1 MNNTTKSKKGK
12 RSPALV
18 AGLILLFLLIVIIIT
33 LAMFASFDE
42 VTYVFEAGKVDIVLV
57 EDKWDPNNG
66 DKTVPNTIID
76 KNPAI
81 TNKEDTVNTYVFLKV
96 YVPYEDDPCFIIE
109 KAEQDESSH
118 GGEVLFDQGKAP
130 EKSKSAPVPI
140 YKFVAT
146 GKKYKSDEGTVR
158 PAEKGVTYDDHFYGE
173 ESECTK
179 QKVNPG
185 WKLLDDYPKKVDT
198 LKAYEYV
205 YAHVHEVDG
214 KDELLPL
221 IAGATT
227 EYPLFNQIYVQNFR
241 ERDLYEKDE
250 YGNYILECN
259 KDIGGN
265 DIPNTEHKVP
275 IGAETLFPDPNRN
288 YSIRVE
294 AYGIQSNFLKEN
306 NTTTYDP
313 EDVWNE
319 YINKTGGG

>member
-1 MNNTTKSKKGK
+1 MNNTKKTKKGK

-42 VTYVFEAGKVDIVLV
+42 VTNVFEAGKVDIVLV
-57 EDKWDPNNG
+57 EDKWNPNDG

-81 TNKEDTVNTYVFLKV
+81 TNKEDTVDTYVFLKV

-109 KAEQDESSH
+109 KAEQDESGQ
-118 GGEVLFDQGKAP
+118 GGRILFSQKDANP
-130 EKSKSAPVPI
+130 KSAPVPI

-146 GKKYKSDEGTVR
+146 GEKYKSNVETGQS
-158 PAEKGVTYDDHFYGE
+158 AKKGVTYDGTLYGNG
-173 ESECTK
+173 CDA
-179 QKVNPG
+179 QMVNPG
-185 WKLLDDYPKKVDT
+185 WKLLEGYPKIDES

-205 YAHVHEVDG
+205 YAHVNKEG
-214 KDELLPL
+214 TELQPL

-250 YGNYILECN
+250 YGN
-259 KDIGGN
+259 
-265 DIPNTEHKVP
+265 
-275 IGAETLFPDPNRN
+275 
-288 YSIRVE
+288 
-294 AYGIQSNFLKEN
+294 
-306 NTTTYDP
+306 
-313 EDVWNE
+313 
-319 YINKTGGG
+319 

>member
-1 MNNTTKSKKGK
+1 MNNTKKTKKGK

-42 VTYVFEAGKVDIVLV
+42 VTNVFEAGKVDIVLV
-57 EDKWDPNNG
+57 EDKWDPNDG

-81 TNKEDTVNTYVFLKV
+81 TNKEDTVDTYVFLKV

-109 KAEQDESSH
+109 KAEQDESGQ
-118 GGEVLFDQGKAP
+118 GGRILFSQKDANP
-130 EKSKSAPVPI
+130 KSAPVPI

-146 GKKYKSDEGTVR
+146 GEKYKSNVETGQ
-158 PAEKGVTYDDHFYGE
+158 PAKKGVTYDGTLFGNGCDA
-173 ESECTK
+173 
-179 QKVNPG
+179 QKVNQG
-185 WKLLDDYPKKVDT
+185 WKLLNDYPKIDKS

-221 IAGATT
+221 LAGHTT

-250 YGNYILECN
+250 YGNYQMSESNGTL
-259 KDIGGN
+259 K
-265 DIPNTEHKVP
+265 KVP
-275 IGAETLFPDPNRN
+275 TGAETLFPDPNRN

-313 EDVWNE
+313 EDVWE
-319 YINKTGGG
+319 HYINKTGGG

>member
-42 VTYVFEAGKVDIVLV
+42 VTNVFEAGKVDIVLV
-57 EDKWDPNNG
+57 EDKWDPNDG

-81 TNKEDTVNTYVFLKV
+81 TNKEDTVDTCVFLKV
-96 YVPYEDDPCFIIE
+96 YVPYEDDPRLIIE
-109 KAEQDESSH
+109 KAEQDESSQ
-118 GGEVLFDQGKAP
+118 GGEVLFDQGNAP
-130 EKSKSAPVPI
+130 EGSEPVPVPI

-146 GKKYKSDEGTVR
+146 GEKYKRDGETGQ
-158 PAEKGVTYDDHFYGE
+158 PAKKGVTYDGTLYGNG
-173 ESECTK
+173 CAA

-185 WKLLDDYPKKVDT
+185 WKLLKDYPKKVDS

-205 YAHVHEVDG
+205 YAHVHKVDG

-221 IAGATT
+221 LAGATT

-250 YGNYILECN
+250 YGNYQMSESNGTL
-259 KDIGGN
+259 K
-265 DIPNTEHKVP
+265 KVP
-275 IGAETLFPDPNRN
+275 TGAETLFPDPNRN

-313 EDVWNE
+313 EEVWKH

>member
-42 VTYVFEAGKVDIVLV
+42 VTNVFEAGKVDIVLV
-57 EDKWDPNNG
+57 EDKWDPNDG

-96 YVPYEDDPCFIIE
+96 YVPYENDPCFIIE
-109 KAEQDESSH
+109 KAEQDESGQ
-118 GGEVLFDQGKAP
+118 GGKVLFDQGKAP
-130 EKSKSAPVPI
+130 EGSKSAPVPI

-146 GKKYKSDEGTVR
+146 GKKYKSDGEAGQ
-158 PAEKGVTYDDHFYGE
+158 PAKKGVTYDGTLYGNG
-173 ESECTK
+173 CDA
-179 QKVNPG
+179 QMVNPG
-185 WKLLDDYPKKVDT
+185 WKLLKDYPKKVDS

-205 YAHVHEVDG
+205 YAHVHKVDG

-221 IAGATT
+221 LAGTTT

-250 YGNYILECN
+250 YGNYILVCD
-259 KDIGGN
+259 KDGNNN

-275 IGAETLFPDPNRN
+275 TGASTLFPDPNRN

-294 AYGIQSNFLKEN
+294 AYGIQSYYLKEN

-313 EDVWNE
+313 EEVWKD

>member
-1 MNNTTKSKKGK
+1 MNNTKKTKKGK

-42 VTYVFEAGKVDIVLV
+42 VTNVFEAGKVDIVLV
-57 EDKWDPNNG
+57 EDKWNPNDG

-81 TNKEDTVNTYVFLKV
+81 TNKEDTVDTCVFLKV
-96 YVPYEDDPCFIIE
+96 YVPYENDPCFIIE
-109 KAEQDESSH
+109 KAEQDESGQ
-118 GGEVLFDQGKAP
+118 GGRILFSQKDANP
-130 EKSKSAPVPI
+130 KSAPVPI

-146 GKKYKSDEGTVR
+146 GEKYKSNVETGQ
-158 PAEKGVTYDDHFYGE
+158 PAKKGVTYDGTLFGNGCDA
-173 ESECTK
+173 
-179 QKVNPG
+179 QKVNQG
-185 WKLLDDYPKKVDT
+185 WKLLNDYPKIDKS

-221 IAGATT
+221 LAGHTT

-250 YGNYILECN
+250 YGNYQMSESNGTL
-259 KDIGGN
+259 K
-265 DIPNTEHKVP
+265 KVP
-275 IGAETLFPDPNRN
+275 TGAETLFPDPNRN

-313 EDVWNE
+313 EDVWE
-319 YINKTGGG
+319 HYINKTGGG

>member
-42 VTYVFEAGKVDIVLV
+42 VTNVFEAGKVDIVLV
-57 EDKWDPNNG
+57 EDKWDPNDG

-81 TNKEDTVNTYVFLKV
+81 TNKEDTVDTCVFLKV
-96 YVPYEDDPCFIIE
+96 YVPYENDPCFIIE
-109 KAEQDESSH
+109 KAEQDEPGQ
-118 GGEVLFDQGKAP
+118 GGRILFSQKDANP
-130 EKSKSAPVPI
+130 KSAPVPI

-146 GKKYKSDEGTVR
+146 GEKYKRNGEAGQL
-158 PAEKGVTYDDHFYGE
+158 AEKGVTYDGTLYNDG
-173 ESECTK
+173 CAA

-185 WKLLDDYPKKVDT
+185 WKLLNGYPKIDES

-205 YAHVHEVDG
+205 YAHVHKVDG

-221 IAGATT
+221 LAGATT

-250 YGNYILECN
+250 YGNYQMSESNGTL
-259 KDIGGN
+259 K
-265 DIPNTEHKVP
+265 KVP
-275 IGAETLFPDPNRN
+275 TGAETLFPDPNRN

-294 AYGIQSNFLKEN
+294 AYGIQSYYLKEN

-313 EDVWNE
+313 EVVWNE

>member
-42 VTYVFEAGKVDIVLV
+42 VTNVFEAGKVDIVLV
-57 EDKWDPNNG
+57 EDKWDPNDG

-81 TNKEDTVNTYVFLKV
+81 TNKEDTVNTFVFLKV
-96 YVPYEDDPCFIIE
+96 YVPYEDDPHLIIE
-109 KAEQDESSH
+109 KAERDEPSQ
-118 GGEVLFDQGKAP
+118 GGKVLFDAKG
-130 EKSKSAPVPI
+130 SKPDPVVPI

-146 GKKYKSDEGTVR
+146 GEKYKSDGGTVQ
-158 PAEKGVTYDDHFYGE
+158 PAQAAKKGETYDGTLYGKG
-173 ESECTK
+173 CDA
-179 QKVNPG
+179 QMVNQG
-185 WKLLDDYPKKVDT
+185 WKLLNDYPKIDES

-205 YAHVHEVDG
+205 YAHVNEEG
-214 KDELLPL
+214 TELLPL
-221 IAGATT
+221 TAGTTT
-227 EYPLFNQIYVQNFR
+227 EYPLFNKIYVQNFR
-241 ERDLYEKDE
+241 ERDLYKKDE
-250 YGNYILECN
+250 YGNYQMSDLDNDGTLE
-259 KDIGGN
+259 
-265 DIPNTEHKVP
+265 KVP
-275 IGAETLFPDPNRN
+275 TDAKTLFPDPNRN

-313 EDVWNE
+313 EVVWNE

>member
-42 VTYVFEAGKVDIVLV
+42 VTNVFEAGKVDIVLV
-57 EDKWDPNNG
+57 EDKWDPNDG

-81 TNKEDTVNTYVFLKV
+81 TNKEDAVNTYVFLKV
-96 YVPYEDDPCFIIE
+96 YVPYEDDPYLIIE
-109 KAEQDESSH
+109 EAEQDESSQ
-118 GGEVLFDQGKAP
+118 GGKVLFDAHGSEP
-130 EKSKSAPVPI
+130 DPVVPI

-146 GKKYKSDEGTVR
+146 GEKYKSNGETGQL
-158 PAEKGVTYDDHFYGE
+158 AEKGVTYDGTLYGKG
-173 ESECTK
+173 CDA
-179 QKVNPG
+179 QKVNQG
-185 WKLLDDYPKKVDT
+185 WKLLNDYPKIDKS

-221 IAGATT
+221 LAGHTT
-227 EYPLFNQIYVQNFR
+227 EYPLFNKIYVQNFR
-241 ERDLYEKDE
+241 ERDLYEKDA
-250 YGNYILECN
+250 YGNYQMSDLDNDGTLE
-259 KDIGGN
+259 
-265 DIPNTEHKVP
+265 KVP
-275 IGAETLFPDPNRN
+275 TDAKTLFPDPNRN

-313 EDVWNE
+313 EEVWKH

>member
-1 MNNTTKSKKGK
+1 
-12 RSPALV
+12 
-18 AGLILLFLLIVIIIT
+18 
-33 LAMFASFDE
+33 MFASFDE
-42 VTYVFEAGKVDIVLV
+42 VTNVFEAGKVDIVLV
-57 EDKWDPNNG
+57 EDKWDPNDG

-81 TNKEDTVNTYVFLKV
+81 TNKEDTVDTCVFLKV
-96 YVPYEDDPCFIIE
+96 YVPYENDPCFIIE
-109 KAEQDESSH
+109 KAEQDEPGQ
-118 GGEVLFDQGKAP
+118 GGRILFSQKDATP
-130 EKSKSAPVPI
+130 KSAPVPI

-146 GKKYKSDEGTVR
+146 GEKYSPKRSD
-158 PAEKGVTYDDHFYGE
+158 PAPKEAVKGETYDGTLYNDG
-173 ESECTK
+173 CDA
-179 QKVNPG
+179 QMVNPG
-185 WKLLDDYPKKVDT
+185 WKLLKDYPKKVDS

-205 YAHVHEVDG
+205 YAHVHKVDG

-221 IAGATT
+221 LAGTTT

-250 YGNYILECN
+250 YGNYILVCD
-259 KDIGGN
+259 KDGNNN

-275 IGAETLFPDPNRN
+275 TGASTLFPDPNRN

-294 AYGIQSNFLKEN
+294 AYGIQSYYLKEN

-313 EDVWNE
+313 EEVWKD